1 MTTVLGRT
9 IRVFLFAYWLVAAT
23 TNLRKVLGETIRT
36 QREAAD
42 LSQEKLAELADLS
55 RNYIGELERGET
67 NVSIEALARVAK
79 ALRVRV
85 RDLVTDI

>member
-1 MTTVLGRT
+1 MLGRT
-9 IRVFLFAYWLVAAT
+9 ILVFLFAYWLVPAT
-23 TNLRKVLGETIRT
+23 ANLRKVLGETIRT

-67 NVSIEALARVAK
+67 NVSIEALVRVAK

-85 RDLVTDI
+85 RDLVADI

>member
-1 MTTVLGRT
+1 M
-9 IRVFLFAYWLVAAT
+9 AAR
-23 TNLRKVLGETIRT
+23 NLRKVLGETVRSH
-36 QREAAD
+36 REAVD

-67 NVSIEALARVAK
+67 NVSIEALVRVAK

-85 RDLVTDI
+85 RDLVKDL